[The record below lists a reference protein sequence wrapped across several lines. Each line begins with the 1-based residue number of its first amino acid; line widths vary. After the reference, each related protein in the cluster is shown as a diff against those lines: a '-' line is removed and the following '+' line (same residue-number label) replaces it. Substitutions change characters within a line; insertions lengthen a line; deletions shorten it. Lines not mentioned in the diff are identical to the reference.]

1 VVDGTSNRSPGLR
14 FAWLAIA
21 AAIATILLKGA
32 AWQATGSVGL
42 LSDAL
47 ESLVNLVT
55 AIVALIALGIA
66 HKAPDED
73 HAYGHGKVEYLSS
86 GLEGVLILLAAG
98 SIVITAVPRL
108 IEPEGLDQLGLG
120 VMISVAATIINL
132 LVARILMSAGKAHQ
146 SITLEADARHL
157 MTDVWTTC
165 GVIAG
170 IVAVHVTGWHRLD
183 PVIALIV
190 AVNIIW
196 TGYQLMRR
204 SILGLLD
211 TALPPEEIARID
223 AVLEHY
229 RQTEPVQTHALR
241 TRQAASRRFAS
252 VHVIVPGT
260 WSIERG
266 HTLVEAI
273 EHDIRATLP
282 SITVFTH
289 LEPDNDPATWED
301 TELDRPVNSV

>member
-1 VVDGTSNRSPGLR
+1 
-14 FAWLAIA
+14 
-21 AAIATILLKGA
+21 
-32 AWQATGSVGL
+32 
-42 LSDAL
+42 
-47 ESLVNLVT
+47 
-55 AIVALIALGIA
+55 
-66 HKAPDED
+66 
-73 HAYGHGKVEYLSS
+73 
-86 GLEGVLILLAAG
+86 
-98 SIVITAVPRL
+98 VPRL

-132 LVARILMSAGKAHQ
+132 LVARILMSAGKARQ

-170 IVAVHVTGWHRLD
+170 IVAVHFTGWHRLD